1 MPSLICW
8 IAIYPLVSIICDI
21 QLGPGC
27 FLCTLG
33 KNYCFVLRINFIVS
47 KQDYEVK
54 EKIYSHTGD
63 EILYLGMKLNCT
75 IYKCNHLKVN
85 KKGSSPYIQTD
96 AKKNWIERSACLNYI
111 MYKKCTSY
119 STLLC
124 DFSVIDHRWRQNVAR
139 TTKKWYKAQLST
151 SLVFLPHFDIF
162 WYLLLNRPMAIG
174 NLIILYKIV
183 AKYH

>member
-27 FLCTLG
+27 FLCTRG

-54 EKIYSHTGD
+54 KNINSHTGD

-75 IYKCNHLKVN
+75 IYKCKN

-96 AKKNWIERSACLNYI
+96 AKKIWMERSACLNYI
-111 MYKKCTSY
+111 MYKKSTSY

-124 DFSVIDHRWRQNVAR
+124 DFSVIDHRWRQ
-139 TTKKWYKAQLST
+139 KWYKAQLST
-151 SLVFLPHFDIF
+151 SLMFLPHFDIF
-162 WYLLLNRPMAIG
+162 WNLLLNRPMAIG
-174 NLIILYKIV
+174 NLIVLYKIV